1 VLEFGSPELVTTD
14 SGLIAYRFVA
24 NQSMPMKSVW
34 KGFFRLERT
43 NQLGVYRKTLPNPS
57 PKSIKY
63 DPWINAYVSENYV
76 KL

>member
-1 VLEFGSPELVTTD
+1 VTTE
-14 SGLIAYRFVA
+14 SGLIAYKFTA
-24 NQSMPMKSVW
+24 NQIIPMKFLW
-34 KGFFRLERT
+34 KGYFRLERT

-63 DPWINAYVSENYV
+63 DVMLNGYIAEMYV

>member
-1 VLEFGSPELVTTD
+1 
-14 SGLIAYRFVA
+14 
-24 NQSMPMKSVW
+24 MKSLW
-34 KGFFRLERT
+34 KGYFRLERT

-63 DPWINAYVSENYV
+63 DPAINDYVSENFV